1 MTGRERPLSPHL
13 GIYRPMYTMV
23 LSISHRITGLVLS
36 IGLIVLIYWL
46 IALADGRGAYSTA
59 LESLRSPIIQWLL
72 LGWLFSFFFHLC
84 NGLRHLAWDCGFGFE
99 RKQARASG
107 WVVVISAL
115 TLTALCAIWIVHLR
129 GATACMAIEAGAL
142 GALLDS
148 DRHSGLGRRGD
159 SPHGVCHPALLRR
172 GTFSAPAR
180 ANALQASQ

>member
-1 MTGRERPLSPHL
+1 MTRRERPLSPHL
-13 GIYRPMYTMV
+13 TIYRPMYTMV

-59 LESLRSPIIQWLL
+59 LESLRSPIMQWLL

-129 GATACMAIEAGAL
+129 GATA
-142 GALLDS
+142 
-148 DRHSGLGRRGD
+148 
-159 SPHGVCHPALLRR
+159 
-172 GTFSAPAR
+172 
-180 ANALQASQ
+180 